1 MAQNPATWI
10 PHPTRWQE
18 LVATGLLVIPTPER
32 VRYLRELRR
41 AIRNWPALLPLRLGV
56 GGSATLK
63 LSDGSSAAVDSQALA
78 RFLMDDP
85 RLWRAR
91 FDNYRR
97 SAPIVQGEGYVG
109 MRLDPAAFPGVSGR
123 DGGDAPDVRLWY
135 DSDSQWVNCVDS
147 LWVHFIAAG
156 GAGPGLYSSVDV
168 RQRDVVDVGAN
179 IGDSALFFAARGARH
194 VYAFEPFP
202 STFRLAQRNVER
214 SRFRDRITLLNEG
227 CSAEDGSVTLGAES
241 GGTLWNNLVD
251 SEGAERIPVSSLS
264 TIVDRFDLHDAV
276 LKSNCEGY
284 EYPLLLGASEATRRR
299 FGQMTIE
306 YHYGCSVLVR
316 RLRADGFLVD
326 YTRPRLFRNPF
337 SLFGDRMLAGSL
349 WATRA
354 RSSPEL
360 ANLAR

>member
-1 MAQNPATWI
+1 LAPTPATWI
-10 PHPTRWQE
+10 PHPTKWQE
-18 LVATGLLVIPTPER
+18 LVATGRLAIPTPER
-32 VRYLRELRR
+32 VRYLRELQR

-63 LSDGSSAAVDSQALA
+63 LSDGSSAVVDSHALA

-109 MRLDPAAFPGVSGR
+109 MRLDPAAFPGVSAP
-123 DGGDAPDVRLWY
+123 DWDAPPEVRLWY
-135 DSDSQWVNCVDS
+135 DSESQWVNCVDS
-147 LWVHFIAAG
+147 LWVHFIGAG
-156 GAGPGLYSSVDV
+156 PSGPGLYSSVDV
-168 RQRDVVDVGAN
+168 LHRDVVDVGAN
-179 IGDSALFFAARGARH
+179 IADSALYFAARGARH

-202 STFRLAQRNVER
+202 STFQLARRNVER
-214 SRFRDRITLLNEG
+214 SMFRDRITLLNEG
-227 CSAEDGSVTLGAES
+227 CGAEDGAVSLGANS

-284 EYPLLLGASEATRRR
+284 EYPLLLAASEASRRR
-299 FGQMTIE
+299 FAQMTIE

-316 RLRADGFLVD
+316 RLRSDGFVVD

-349 WATRA
+349 RATGGRTPPE
-354 RSSPEL
+354 RSKPT
-360 ANLAR
+360 A